1 MQWLLFFRS
10 HHSAF
15 HIKHCHYKYTILQI
29 CMLHASLFCHDLNF
43 LLEKPLKQH
52 LHNFLLKNDFIMY
65 TIYKHCMAF
74 FNKGSKTCCLWHNIP
89 DWEHSYFT
97 QLPWT
102 GSHLQMT
109 LAPGNLLFKTK
120 TSLEQHLEDTV
131 EYLHYFWPLASF
143 SQVHIALN
151 ERNY

>member
-1 MQWLLFFRS
+1 MQWLLCFRS

-15 HIKHCHYKYTILQI
+15 HIKHRHYKYTILQI

-52 LHNFLLKNDFIMY
+52 LHNFLLKIDFIMY

-74 FNKGSKTCCLWHNIP
+74 LTRAVKRVVFDTTSLIESTLTS
-89 DWEHSYFT
+89 HSSHE
-97 QLPWT
+97 QV

-120 TSLEQHLEDTV
+120 PSLEQHLEDTV
-131 EYLHYFWPLASF
+131 EYLQFF
-143 SQVHIALN
+143 
-151 ERNY
+151 